1 MRIVKDKSF
10 HPSVQFIAAKAAK
23 YIQYEEEKN
32 TNPRQ
37 SSEKFSGGI
46 PEDLPH
52 FLSEDVAGHDHDH
65 DGNNEDEDDENGNKE
80 EDGEDEADTKYMMK
94 TMMVASGVQNF
105 SSFCG

>member
-1 MRIVKDKSF
+1 MRVVKDQPF
-10 HPSVQFIAAKAAK
+10 PPSMQFLAAKAAK

-52 FLSEDVAGHDHDH
+52 FLSEDVTGHDGD
-65 DGNNEDEDDENGNKE
+65 NEDEDVENDNKE

>member
-1 MRIVKDKSF
+1 MYNMKKT
-10 HPSVQFIAAKAAK
+10 
-23 YIQYEEEKN
+23 N
-32 TNPRQ
+32 TNPCQ
-37 SSEKFSGGI
+37 SSEKFRGGI

-52 FLSEDVAGHDHDH
+52 FLTEDVDDH
-65 DGNNEDEDDENGNKE
+65 DGDNEDEDDENDNKE

>member
-1 MRIVKDKSF
+1 MKIVKDKSF
-10 HPSVQFIAAKAAK
+10 HPSSLLQKLPNIYNMKK
-23 YIQYEEEKN
+23 TN

-46 PEDLPH
+46 PEDLSH
-52 FLSEDVAGHDHDH
+52 FLMEDVVDHDH
-65 DGNNEDEDDENGNKE
+65 DGNNEDEDDENDNKE